1 MENND
6 KIFIKRTIELAKRAA
21 ATDEVP
27 VGALITYENEVIA
40 EAFNQKESKKNP
52 LLHAEIIAI
61 EKASQR
67 LSSWRLKDCT
77 LYTSLEPCLMC
88 TGALI
93 QARVKRIVFA
103 TDDLKGGAC
112 GGVLSLHNDK
122 RLNHQ
127 IEVSSGLL
135 KEESQKILKDFF
147 YQKRNKKQTTTLKVK
162 EKKQSSAKLT

>member
-1 MENND
+1 M
-6 KIFIKRTIELAKRAA
+6 KKALIEAKQAELE
-21 ATDEVP
+21 DEVP
-27 VGALITYENEVIA
+27 VGALITYEDKVIA
-40 EAFNQKESKKNP
+40 EAFNQKESQKNP
-52 LLHAEIIAI
+52 LLHAEVIAI

-93 QARVKRIVFA
+93 QARVKRVVFA
-103 TDDLKGGAC
+103 TGDPKGGAC
-112 GGVLSLHNDK
+112 GGILSLHNDK

-127 IEVSSGLL
+127 IEISSGLY

-147 YQKRNKKQTTTLKVK
+147 YQKRKKKK
-162 EKKQSSAKLT
+162 ETNDFL

>member
-1 MENND
+1 MENKD
-6 KIFIKRTIELAKRAA
+6 KIFIKKTLDLAKKAA
-21 ATDEVP
+21 NHEEVP
-27 VGALITYENEVIA
+27 IGAIITHKEEIIA
-40 EAFNQKESKKNP
+40 EAFNQKESQTNP

-61 EKASQR
+61 QKASQK

-93 QARVKRIVFA
+93 QARVKRVVFA
-103 TDDLKGGAC
+103 TDDPKGGAC
-112 GGVLSLHNDK
+112 GGLLSLHNDK

-127 IEVSSGLL
+127 FEISSGLY

-147 YQKRNKKQTTTLKVK
+147 NRKRKRQITSQPR
-162 EKKQSSAKLT
+162 EQE